1 VGETQPRVSGFHRIQ
16 LIDVISITKVAKRKN
31 TVGVSSGSV
40 PDGQAE
46 EPFRRGIEPDD
57 SDEQLLEVAPA

>member
-1 VGETQPRVSGFHRIQ
+1 
-16 LIDVISITKVAKRKN
+16 VISITKVAKRKN

-46 EPFRRGIEPDD
+46 EPLRRGIEPDD

>member
-1 VGETQPRVSGFHRIQ
+1 
-16 LIDVISITKVAKRKN
+16 VISITKVAKRKN
-31 TVGVSSGSV
+31 TVAVSSGSV